1 MAVAILLGISSAIGE
16 VLIRKPF
23 MNNAQFFDSQ
33 AYKIPLVPE
42 EKLEDR
48 SPDKDFPS
56 IKKMVKD
63 AFDRGASDI
72 HIRVGQFPRFRIK
85 GQMLVPSGYIKVTRE
100 MYRSYLG
107 EILTLSQMKQFA
119 QKKELDT
126 AIYYPGLVRCRVNCF
141 DSLTGGGI
149 VMRLIS
155 LSIPSIDEL
164 KLPPVLKEIVSQ
176 SQGLILVTGPTGS
189 GKSTTIAAMIRH
201 LNETVNKHIV
211 TIEDPI
217 EFVHPS
223 QNCLISQR
231 EVGLHTYHFH
241 QALRSALREDPDVI
255 LIGEMRDRITVE
267 IALQAAQTGHLV
279 LGTLHTSNAVGV
291 VNRLLT
297 LYNPEE
303 QEPMRVQI
311 VEALLAVISQ
321 TLLKTTEDKRRAVH
335 DILINTPTMKDYLF
349 KGNLD
354 EAFRLMENDL
364 EGMQTMNQAIYQLL
378 NAQEINVKEA
388 WAASPDPNTLERMVR
403 TGNVDSKSS
412 AREWMM

>member
-1 MAVAILLGISSAIGE
+1 MT
-16 VLIRKPF
+16 
-23 MNNAQFFDSQ
+23 NAQFFDSQ
-33 AYKIPLVPE
+33 ASKQTLVPE
-42 EKLEDR
+42 EKLENQ
-48 SPDKDFPS
+48 SPNKDLLS

-63 AFDRGASDI
+63 ALDRGASDI
-72 HIRVGQFPRFRIK
+72 HLRVGQFPRFRIS
-85 GQMLVPSGYIKVTRE
+85 GQMLVPSGYPKVTRE
-100 MYRSYLG
+100 MYQSYLS

-126 AIYYPGLVRCRVNCF
+126 AIYYPGFVRCRVNCF

-164 KLPPVLKEIVSQ
+164 MLPQVLKEIVSQ
-176 SQGLILVTGPTGS
+176 PQGLVLVTGPTGS
-189 GKSTTIAAMIRH
+189 GKSTSIAAMIRH

-279 LGTLHTSNAVGV
+279 LGTLHTGNAVQV

-297 LYNPEE
+297 LYNPDE
-303 QEPMRVQI
+303 QEPMRIQI

-321 TLLKTTEDKRRAVH
+321 TLLKTTDDKRRAVH
-335 DILINTPTMKDYLF
+335 DILINTPTMRDYLF

-364 EGMQTMNQAIYQLL
+364 EGMQTINQAIYQLL
-378 NAQEINVKEA
+378 NAQQINVKEA

-403 TGNVDSKSS
+403 TGNVDTKSS

>member
-1 MAVAILLGISSAIGE
+1 
-16 VLIRKPF
+16 
-23 MNNAQFFDSQ
+23 
-33 AYKIPLVPE
+33 
-42 EKLEDR
+42 
-48 SPDKDFPS
+48 
-56 IKKMVKD
+56 
-63 AFDRGASDI
+63 
-72 HIRVGQFPRFRIK
+72 
-85 GQMLVPSGYIKVTRE
+85 MLVPSGYIKVTRE